1 MDEFLEAENDVIM
14 ICSSILSL
22 TEVVMAL
29 PLRRLKRPA
38 LFADVLSVKEYP
50 REVLLKVCT
59 HILTSPIFPFELKK
73 KQNNPQLWAYKNTI
87 IIIIIIIIYKY
98 K

>member
-50 REVLLKVCT
+50 REVLLKVCPHPNFT
-59 HILTSPIFPFELKK
+59 NFSFQLKK
-73 KQNNPQLWAYKNTI
+73 KKNNSQTLGL
-87 IIIIIIIIYKY
+87 
-98 K
+98 